1 MLRLADLL
9 AVRINQVDSPGSC
22 QAAAVKLLSCCCRWS
37 SRSGDCRIAEPVFVL
52 ISIVS
57 FPPHVNIQPC
67 FLIVHSHSMR
77 VLISGAGIA
86 GPTLAWFLAKT
97 GACVTV
103 VEKSQSLLPHGQN
116 VDISGSAITVIKKM
130 GLLDEIRRFNTTEKG
145 TQLVDPNGLHFARFP
160 VKAGSTSSPT
170 SEFEILR
177 GDLAAILY
185 DATKDHANVS
195 YLFGTTIQEVVSNDD
210 KFVNVKLSN
219 GKVQEYDLLVAADG
233 QWSKVRKQCFPPE
246 CVGVVDKGMY
256 IAYWTAP
263 RLPIDNDWWN
273 IYLALKS
280 RTISLRPDPHGTIR
294 AAFSLMPCNHAQK
307 QAWQDALKWQRI
319 AGTAF
324 EEGIRRCGLASTKA
338 LGDRC
343 SSP

>member
-1 MLRLADLL
+1 
-9 AVRINQVDSPGSC
+9 
-22 QAAAVKLLSCCCRWS
+22 
-37 SRSGDCRIAEPVFVL
+37 
-52 ISIVS
+52 
-57 FPPHVNIQPC
+57 
-67 FLIVHSHSMR
+67 
-77 VLISGAGIA
+77 
-86 GPTLAWFLAKT
+86 
-97 GACVTV
+97 
-103 VEKSQSLLPHGQN
+103 
-116 VDISGSAITVIKKM
+116 M

-307 QAWQDALKWQRI
+307 QAWQDALKGGQRI